1 MDINSP
7 ASVLPLVGPVYQ
19 QRLEKL
25 EIRSISDL
33 LHHVPHRY
41 LDFSHTVTITFA
53 SIGDTVTVKGE
64 VVSFKNQYTRSGRQI
79 EVLELQDSTG
89 KVQVIWFNQPYL
101 VNSIKVGDQLA
112 VAGELTWFGRKKAFI
127 SPEYGI
133 NSTGRIVP
141 IYSETAGISSKWLRA
156 RIKDLFTRLA
166 PIPEFLPKATLEKLG
181 LIGYWEALLAV
192 HFPQSLEEA
201 QKGRIRL
208 AFNELLAIQ
217 TASLNKKIAWQKN
230 HTVYQLKTDKLAL
243 QEFVQSLQFK
253 LTQSQQSAIE
263 DITHDLSGEIPMNR
277 LLEGDVG
284 SGKTVVAAAAIFQAF
299 INGYQTVFMVPTQI
313 LAQQHFNT
321 LKQLFEPYKIRI
333 ALVTGAGIVKDIG
346 KTDVF
351 IGTQALLNQKTLFE
365 KTALVVI
372 DEQHRFGVEQRE
384 LLIKRS
390 GKRTYVPHILN
401 MTATP
406 IPRTIALSLYG
417 DLDLST
423 LNELPPNR
431 QKITTWV
438 VPSAKRDAAYEWI
451 KTQKTQ
457 VFIVCPLI
465 EEGQTE
471 TTISVKSAKKEYE
484 NLLKIFT
491 GLKLDLLHGKLTA
504 GEKNTVIAKF
514 KQGETDILV
523 TTPVVEVGLDVPN
536 ANIMLIE
543 GTERFGLAQLHQL
556 RGRVGRGSTKSY
568 CLLFTDSESPKVI
581 TRLTA
586 MQKNLTGFELAELD
600 LHLRGPGEIYGV
612 RQHGIPALKIAS
624 WQDIDLIKKAKEVAT
639 SLIID

>member
-7 ASVLPLVGPVYQ
+7 ISELPLVGPVYQ
-19 QRLEKL
+19 NRLEKL
-25 EIRSISDL
+25 DIRSINDL

-41 LDFSHTVTITFA
+41 LDFSQTVAIAHA
-53 SIGDTVTVKGE
+53 SIGDIVTVKGE
-64 VVSFKNQYTRSGRQI
+64 VTSFKNQYTRSGRQI

-101 VNSIKVGDQLA
+101 INSIKVGDQLA

-141 IYSETAGISSKWLRA
+141 IYPETSGISSKWLRA
-156 RIKDLFTRLA
+156 RIKDVFIRLT
-166 PIPEFLPKATLEKLG
+166 PLPEFLPSATLKKLN
-181 LIGYWEALLAV
+181 LMGYWEAILAV
-192 HFPQSLEEA
+192 HFPKSLEET
-201 QKGRIRL
+201 QRGRIRL

-217 TASLNKKIAWQKN
+217 TTSLQKKLAWRKN
-230 HTVYQLKTDKLAL
+230 HTVYKLKIDKNQLP
-243 QEFVQSLQFK
+243 EFVGSLKFK
-253 LTQSQQSAIE
+253 LTKSQQSAIN
-263 DITHDLSGEIPMNR
+263 DITKDLSNDIPMNR

-284 SGKTVVAAAAIFQAF
+284 SGKTVVAAAAIFQTF
-299 INGYQTVFMVPTQI
+299 TNGYQTVFMVPTQI

-321 LKQLFEPYKIRI
+321 LKQLFAPFKIRI
-333 ALVTGAGIVKDIG
+333 ALVTGAGIVSDLG

-351 IGTQALLNQKTLFE
+351 IGTQALLNQKKLFE

-438 VPSAKRDAAYEWI
+438 VPSTKRQAAYEWI
-451 KTQKTQ
+451 KAQKTQ

-484 NLLKIFT
+484 NLLKIFPK
-491 GLKLDLLHGKLTA
+491 LKLDLLHGKLTA
-504 GEKNTVIAKF
+504 GEKNAVIDKF
-514 KQGETDILV
+514 KSGETDILV
-523 TTPVVEVGLDVPN
+523 TTPVVEVGIDVPN

-568 CLLFTDSESPKVI
+568 CLLFTDSQSPKVI
-581 TRLTA
+581 TRLSA

-624 WQDIDLIKKAKEVAT
+624 WQDIDLIKRAKEVAST
-639 SLIID
+639 LVAD